1 MSNLESNASTTAKT
15 HTPQAIRS
23 FVAQRAATGVPLNL
37 LAQVVGVEYATV
49 LSWCRKEI
57 ITDGDEQLTALEL
70 RKRNKKLS
78 ATKSELQNLEVKQ
91 AAYDA
96 RLAAQELVNIQRE
109 TKKVKLAV
117 RAKGLTLLLAERKA
131 RLFQLRHTASNQA
144 DYRQRQIEQIEILQ
158 AEQAAHLETACSIV
172 EKVRAEH
179 PTAMNMQ
186 RIATKLGISV
196 DDIFAAFKL
205 TNQRFR

>member
-1 MSNLESNASTTAKT
+1 MSNLESNPSTTAKP

-37 LAQVVGVEYATV
+37 LAQVVGVEYSTV

-57 ITDGDEQLTALEL
+57 ITNGDEQLTALEL

-78 ATKSELQNLEVKQ
+78 ATKSELQNLQAKK
-91 AAYDA
+91 AAYEA
-96 RLAAQELVNIQRE
+96 RVAA
-109 TKKVKLAV
+109 KKLATIQLYTKRIKSEL
-117 RAKGLTLLLAERKA
+117 RAKGLTVLVAQRKA
-131 RLFQLRHTASNQA
+131 RLAELKHAASNQTA
-144 DYRQRQIEQIEILQ
+144 YRQQQIGILQ
-158 AEQAAHLETACSIV
+158 AEQAAHLEKARGIV

-186 RIATKLGISV
+186 RIATKLGMSV

-205 TNQRFR
+205 TNQRFRA